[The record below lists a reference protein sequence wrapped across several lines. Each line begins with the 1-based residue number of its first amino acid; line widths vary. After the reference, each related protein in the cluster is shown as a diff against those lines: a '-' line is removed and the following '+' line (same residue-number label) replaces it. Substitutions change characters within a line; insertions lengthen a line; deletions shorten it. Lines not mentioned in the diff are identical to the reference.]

1 MLHFIVHLFVFLL
14 EKFTRVVFLLQIIFF
29 IIYNRFSPGQCQNS
43 FTKCLFSMKSRLF
56 ICCCLLF
63 CFFAHNFSFCVHC
76 YLLQKCRHYWR
87 LLKKWKVCII
97 FTICQCWFCR
107 TCVVI
112 IRYTNSNKTIQWH
125 VLIVYICLTL
135 LFCFSFHEHFLC
147 SRGYVRWNICKTCR
161 RIFFFV

>member
-1 MLHFIVHLFVFLL
+1 
-14 EKFTRVVFLLQIIFF
+14 
-29 IIYNRFSPGQCQNS
+29 
-43 FTKCLFSMKSRLF
+43 MKSRLF

-147 SRGYVRWNICKTCR
+147 SRGYVRWNIVRPVGGFFSLYKKNV
-161 RIFFFV
+161 FFFALSIHVHCLDFYSL